1 MSTPILAPTL
11 DRRSYVPLHHQLC
24 EALRRH
30 ILDGQLPAGAILATE
45 RDFQE
50 QYGVSRSTVRQALA
64 TLEREGLIVRDR
76 GRGTRVASAP
86 YIENLPGLRSFSEE
100 MRHIGR
106 IPDARVLAVS
116 QVLPPPEVVAA
127 LGLDDGDEAICLHRL
142 MCIDGKP
149 VVTFRSY
156 LPKRLGVTLD
166 ASFKGSLYALL
177 EDAYQL
183 PLREAWETIEA
194 AGCPAD
200 AAELLGLRIGD
211 PVLIRRRLTCTTN
224 QMAVEYV
231 EGVYHGQRYK
241 YSLHLHRQKPDAH
254 PSPPARPA
262 GTELESPT

>member
-1 MSTPILAPTL
+1 MS
-11 DRRSYVPLHHQLC
+11 SPL
-24 EALRRH
+24 
-30 ILDGQLPAGAILATE
+30 

-50 QYGVSRSTVRQALA
+50 QYDLSRSTVRQALA
-64 TLEREGLIVRDR
+64 TLEREGLIVRER

-106 IPDARVLAVS
+106 VPDARVLEIS
-116 QVLPPPEVVAA
+116 QGPPPPEVLAA
-127 LGLDDGDEAICLHRL
+127 LGMDDGDEAICLHRL

-166 ASFKGSLYALL
+166 PSFNGSLYALL
-177 EDAYQL
+177 EDSYRL

-200 AAELLGLRIGD
+200 TAELLGLEAGD
-211 PVLIRRRLTCTTN
+211 PVLVRRRLTCTTN

-231 EGVYHGQRYK
+231 EGIYHGQRYK
-241 YSLHLHRQKPDAH
+241 YSLHLHRQKPGTHHA
-254 PSPPARPA
+254 PSPLGLDSKA
-262 GTELESPT
+262 E